1 MVDAQEKI
9 PVYIDTERGRTVCI
23 CHADDKGCGK
33 RCERDVVTLDK
44 YFEWEKTMQRNRC
57 GK

>member
-1 MVDAQEKI
+1 MDAQEKI
-9 PVYIDTERGRTVCI
+9 PVYIDTEHGRTVCI

-33 RCERDVVTLDK
+33 RCERDVVSRDK
-44 YFEWEKTMQRNRC
+44 YFEWEKTMRRNRC